1 MTEPV
6 STAES
11 LLSNQAR
18 ASNAAGWISVRAHDV
33 QTLLSTVR
41 SLRSRLESA
50 ERELTRIGSDLPGH
64 AFDAAGIPGFMLRRI
79 YREFGDAITTFQR
92 ATGMRTG
99 ESRVT
104 VNLELHDAERLLNM
118 VEGALPV
125 QESQSPSSNQGKTNG

>member
-50 ERELTRIGSDLPGH
+50 EQERDLMRPVVLHARRWYHSIGTDHDLGVEVPRYENLTAH
-64 AFDAAGIPGFMLRRI
+64 
-79 YREFGDAITTFQR
+79 
-92 ATGMRTG
+92 
-99 ESRVT
+99 
-104 VNLELHDAERLLNM
+104 
-118 VEGALPV
+118 
-125 QESQSPSSNQGKTNG
+125 SPTPTQGGTNGR